1 MNYAP
6 QPYTPPL
13 ATGTTDRQAPAI
25 QPNLMKPQGIS
36 PGVQA
41 LMRRGNGMPGP
52 GYDNVGIQSSAMVP
66 APAQPVQP
74 MQQFQNQQGIM
85 NQQNAI
91 NQAVL
96 SRPQQGVQP
105 PQAPMKP
112 MPMQQPAQQPMLDPN
127 MRMRMA
133 AFGYR

>member
-13 ATGTTDRQAPAI
+13 TTGTTDRQAPAI
-25 QPNLMKPQGIS
+25 QPNQSRMKPPGIS
-36 PGVQA
+36 PGVYA
-41 LMRRGNGMPGP
+41 LMNRGP
-52 GYDNVGIQSSAMVP
+52 GVAYDNVGIQSSAMVP